1 METITSKSNKAERSF
16 TIRKY
21 IDGKLFSKFRTM
33 TLSKDEF
40 EEMEMYTEND
50 WKNYLRTEQSYTVVR

>member
-1 METITSKSNKAERSF
+1 METIKAKANNSKKTF

-33 TLSKDEF
+33 TMSKDEF
-40 EEMEMYTEND
+40 EEMDMYSESD
-50 WKNYLRTEQSYTVVR
+50 WKNYLRRDQSYRVVK